1 MFTNKLKFLRPIVGS
16 LACLLAF
23 STTSVV
29 HAQAQS
35 WPSKPITI
43 VVPYAPGGGTDIT
56 ARLVGKRLS
65 ERLGQ
70 PVIVD
75 NKPGANGMIG
85 SAYVARAS
93 AEGYTLLMGNP
104 GPNAIGP
111 ILAPNAGYNPA
122 TDFQPVALLGTVP
135 MLFCV
140 NASSPIKT
148 LPQLI
153 QAGRSEQTAVN
164 FGSAGNGSPS
174 HLAIATLNQEAG
186 TKFVF
191 VPYRGSAPVAA
202 ALLGGEIQAALLAGP
217 DAISHIK
224 AGKIRAIANM
234 SIKRSPSFADVP
246 IPSEAGL
253 AGMDVSIWYGI
264 LAPARMPRVI
274 VDRLHHEIT
283 AILEEPE
290 IRARLQELNITPVV
304 ASPASFGN
312 IIQGDVERY
321 TKIIKAAN
329 IKLE

>member
-1 MFTNKLKFLRPIVGS
+1 MRNIKLNFMPQIAGA
-16 LACLLAF
+16 LACLLALF
-23 STTSVV
+23 TIASPVK
-29 HAQAQS
+29 AQS

-56 ARLVGKRLS
+56 ARLIGKRLS

-85 SAYVARAS
+85 SAHVARGS

-148 LPQLI
+148 LQELI
-153 QAGRSEQTAVN
+153 TAGKSEHPSIN

-191 VPYRGSAPVAA
+191 VPYRGSAPVAV
-202 ALLGGEIQAALLAGP
+202 ALLGNEIQAALLAGP
-217 DAISHIK
+217 DAISHLK

-234 SIKRSPSFADVP
+234 SIQRSPSFPDVP
-246 IPSEAGL
+246 IPSEVGL

-264 LAPARMPRVI
+264 LAPARTPKVI
-274 VDRLHHEIT
+274 VERLHHEIT

-290 IRARLQELNITPVV
+290 IKARLQDLNITPVA
-304 ASPASFGN
+304 ASPSAFGA